1 MTFARLLLVFLC
13 FAFLEV
19 MVMSAVAE
27 LVGWPITL
35 LLLLATGIIG
45 SFLLKREGTIT
56 WARLQQRL
64 QAGEMPGKEVLE
76 GVLLLIG
83 SVCLITPG
91 FITDSIGFLLLI
103 PASRRKLANWAVERG
118 KIHAFS
124 QFSSVGSQGF
134 KKGFY
139 EQAGFKTGNV
149 YEGHASV
156 DPQAANEVD
165 PRDSAAS
172 IHQLHKDD

>member
-1 MTFARLLLVFLC
+1 MTFPRLLLVFFC

-19 MVMSAVAE
+19 MAMSAVAD

-35 LLLLATGIIG
+35 LLLLATGLIG
-45 SFLLKREGTIT
+45 SFLFKRQGTAT

-64 QAGEMPGKEVLE
+64 QAGEMPGNEVME

-103 PASRRKLANWAVERG
+103 PASRRKLANWIVRRG

-124 QFSSVGSQGF
+124 QFSSARG
-134 KKGFY
+134 
-139 EQAGFKTGNV
+139 AGFGNDFFEQSGFTTGNV
-149 YEGHASV
+149 YEGNASV
-156 DPQAANEVD
+156 DPKAANEVD